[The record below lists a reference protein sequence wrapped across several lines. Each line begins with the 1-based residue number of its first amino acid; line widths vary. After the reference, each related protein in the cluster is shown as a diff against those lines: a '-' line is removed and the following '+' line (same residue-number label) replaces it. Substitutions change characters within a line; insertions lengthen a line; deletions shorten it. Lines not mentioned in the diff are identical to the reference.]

1 MTLSFQ
7 ARLPCADAWG
17 TYGFTSEAQDSLRLA
32 KWPVRKYIHNYP
44 HIFKHCMI
52 KLQHH
57 WMKNL
62 SRRAIVGYFIQ
73 QMMTRRL
80 RYTRRRSPVKLWS
93 CASRDG
99 FGRVGSQSK
108 ACYVLFI
115 LKVDRFTDLIWQREA
130 TALKPTFWPLSVQMR
145 EPNLRRNWICALGN
159 KLNSRSRTFQWDQ
172 WAGKLWSVCVINFFP
187 TLSPTFWALNYRLW
201 CGRVPKWS
209 PYSRWRVA
217 IIFWQ

>member
-1 MTLSFQ
+1 
-7 ARLPCADAWG
+7 
-17 TYGFTSEAQDSLRLA
+17 
-32 KWPVRKYIHNYP
+32 
-44 HIFKHCMI
+44 MI

-57 WMKNL
+57 CMKNL
-62 SRRAIVGYFIQ
+62 SRRAIVGYFMQ
-73 QMMTRRL
+73 QMLTRRL
-80 RYTRRRSPVKLWS
+80 RYTRRCSPVKLWS

-187 TLSPTFWALNYRLW
+187 SLRHQLFPDLVPHFLSTELPTLMWS
-201 CGRVPKWS
+201 CPKMEPLQS
-209 PYSRWRVA
+209 VTRCYYLLTVSIGEYSRLCWDYHE
-217 IIFWQ
+217 FCS